1 MGAEKSQEL
10 IQQARWFEDQV
21 TNLYSRNLFL
31 RQDEKQALLESACMI
46 DKFAARQFV
55 IVTRSESAEHQL
67 DPVLLQNLIVN
78 LRNRQSGRTSDASR
92 LVEFRE
98 QAIAFRKKQMSRG
111 KFSQWLDGI
120 IGSSLKLRL
129 ENLERETLKLDIF
142 RVEMRQRVALRLLA
156 LSVCNAFVREH
167 KTHTDP
173 NVENVIKLFLLRAA
187 LKRKRKFYQK
197 LLTEFRPEKSLDN
210 SQR

>member
-1 MGAEKSQEL
+1 M
-10 IQQARWFEDQV
+10 
-21 TNLYSRNLFL
+21 
-31 RQDEKQALLESACMI
+31 
-46 DKFAARQFV
+46 
-55 IVTRSESAEHQL
+55 
-67 DPVLLQNLIVN
+67 
-78 LRNRQSGRTSDASR
+78 
-92 LVEFRE
+92 
-98 QAIAFRKKQMSRG
+98 
-111 KFSQWLDGI
+111 
-120 IGSSLKLRL
+120 KLRL

>member
-55 IVTRSESAEHQL
+55 IGTRSESAEHQL

-78 LRNRQSGRTSDASR
+78 LRNRQ
-92 LVEFRE
+92 
-98 QAIAFRKKQMSRG
+98 
-111 KFSQWLDGI
+111 
-120 IGSSLKLRL
+120 
-129 ENLERETLKLDIF
+129 
-142 RVEMRQRVALRLLA
+142 
-156 LSVCNAFVREH
+156 
-167 KTHTDP
+167 
-173 NVENVIKLFLLRAA
+173 
-187 LKRKRKFYQK
+187 
-197 LLTEFRPEKSLDN
+197 
-210 SQR
+210 